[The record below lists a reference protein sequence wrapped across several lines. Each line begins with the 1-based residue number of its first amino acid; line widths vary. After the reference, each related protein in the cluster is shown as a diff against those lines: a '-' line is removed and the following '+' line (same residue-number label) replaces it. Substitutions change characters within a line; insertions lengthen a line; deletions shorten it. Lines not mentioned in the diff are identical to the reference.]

1 MTIIGQKKLL
11 SRIDHLIDSN
21 NFPRYSIIQGAEG
34 GGKKLIASYIAKQ
47 LDATF
52 VPCELGV
59 DSVREVI
66 ELSYEQT
73 SPMVYMWADANK
85 MSLGAKNAVLK
96 VTEEPPQNA
105 YFIMTVDN
113 VNSLLGTLLS
123 RGTLFNL
130 NPYTPEELL
139 EFATMKLPDLTPTEL
154 DSIVNISTT
163 PKDVMD
169 LSEMDVKQFHKVVNA
184 LCESIG
190 NANLA
195 NMLKVSTFL
204 RYKDEDPDKYDPV
217 LFLRACMFKLLQLFL
232 DTKNPRYSKLIS
244 LTSAYLADLSSKSL
258 NKVATVDS
266 WIMDMHMAFSEEV

>member
-11 SRIDHLIDSN
+11 SRIDHLVDSN
-21 NFPRYSIIQGAEG
+21 NFPRYGIIQGAVG

-59 DSVREVI
+59 DNVREVI
-66 ELSYEQT
+66 ELSYAQT

-139 EFATMKLPDLTPTEL
+139 EFASNKLPDLTPNEL

-204 RYKDEDPDKYDPV
+204 RYKDDDTDKYDPV

-232 DTKNPRYSKLIS
+232 DTKNPGYSKLIS

-266 WIMDMHMAFSEEV
+266 WIMDMHTTLSEGV